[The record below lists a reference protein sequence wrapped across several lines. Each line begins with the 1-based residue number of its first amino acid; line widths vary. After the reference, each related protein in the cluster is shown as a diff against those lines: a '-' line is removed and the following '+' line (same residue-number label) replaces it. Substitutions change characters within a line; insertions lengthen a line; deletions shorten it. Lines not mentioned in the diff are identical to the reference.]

1 MCCHLDLA
9 ITTAYT
15 IASDQSIHQSNICVP
30 FHMPPHSTSRH
41 LGTSAPR
48 QGESQ
53 GPFDGTNYLPRVITK
68 NNTRLAEFVDVY
80 GFNSFRIM
88 AGW

>member
-1 MCCHLDLA
+1 
-9 ITTAYT
+9 
-15 IASDQSIHQSNICVP
+15 
-30 FHMPPHSTSRH
+30 MPPHLDTD

-53 GPFDGTNYLPRVITK
+53 GPFDGTNYLPRIITK